1 MEESLSMA
9 NPEVALVLPM
19 SIDSSGSLVTTTNEN
34 TIWANR
40 LKIAIGTRI
49 SERVMRPSYGTRIGE
64 SVFSTTDSLEEVVRR
79 DIFKLFSEYFPLLTL
94 TEIKTDFVET
104 TGQLFI
110 EVIYQLPNKKD
121 AATTVGVMVVSS
133 TNPPYEELS

>member
-1 MEESLSMA
+1 MA

>member
-1 MEESLSMA
+1 MA

-49 SERVMRPSYGTRIGE
+49 SERVMRPSYGTRIGD

>member
-1 MEESLSMA
+1 MEEGLSMA

-79 DIFKLFSEYFPLLTL
+79 DIFKLFSEYFPLLIL

>member
-49 SERVMRPSYGTRIGE
+49 SERVMRPSYGTRIGD

>member
-1 MEESLSMA
+1 MA

-79 DIFKLFSEYFPLLTL
+79 DIFKLFSEYFPLLIL